1 MTKLEFLKNAIDT
14 LREMERN
21 ARENSEENLRYFD
34 RFVRTEIFGG
44 NKIELT
50 PDERDALQ
58 DYYIATL

>member
-1 MTKLEFLKNAIDT
+1 MNKLEFLKNAIDT

-34 RFVRTEIFGG
+34 RFVRSEIFGG

-50 PDERDALQ
+50 EEERDALQ

>member
-50 PDERDALQ
+50 PDELDALQ